1 MAIAPVTPQSA
12 ALQQAVAGAGPI
24 APPTGQMG
32 DGSLSNADWLARMQG
47 GAMPAAGANSTPQAT
62 ALQQAATGQQQQ
74 QQQQPMGQGG
84 QTPQP
89 AQLGLPP
96 QEGAMKSSPPPNYG
110 GTEPVAE
117 RPPAPSYQSQTYG
130 GGESY
135 GKGMY
140 GEDRATPETSY
151 LRLPGNDS
159 VYATDGDGYKNPFL
173 GNDRFGNAQAG
184 SSGTRPWET
193 SAESRAANA
202 ALAGSAAA
210 AGGQSYG
217 NSNNTTDEF
226 NTIATP
232 FGDIQV
238 PNPYYEG
245 EGGEGEGGDDAPV
258 DANNDGRVDDNE
270 YNSWRPEDAR
280 FGMGHGGLAL
290 SQANLNNLAE
300 FGITPGANGQIS
312 EADFSAWAAA
322 NDNHGGK
329 MYGLRAAWDEG
340 GWDRDQNG
348 IIGATELASYQAD
361 LYKRAIQD
369 VMARQGSTQSEAEDH
384 MGYLLAQGRDLNQD
398 GVVSPDEYAESKTA
412 EDGQTAAYETEIERV
427 MKKQGKTRDEAV
439 THMGYLLA
447 QGYDFDG
454 NGVVTREEY
463 YSKEGEAK
471 RSTA

>member
-12 ALQQAVAGAGPI
+12 ALQQAVAGAGPM

-32 DGSLSNADWLARMQG
+32 NGSLSNADWLARMQG

-62 ALQQAATGQQQQ
+62 ALQQAATGQ
-74 QQQQPMGQGG
+74 GG

-110 GTEPVAE
+110 GAEPVAE

-193 SAESRAANA
+193 SAEAIAANA

-217 NSNNTTDEF
+217 NPNNTTDEF

-238 PNPYYEG
+238 PNPYYGGEEG
-245 EGGEGEGGDDAPV
+245 EDGDDAPV
-258 DANNDGRVDDNE
+258 DANNDGRVDDAE

-280 FGMGHGGLAL
+280 FGTGHGGRSLTTTGV
-290 SQANLNNLAE
+290 NL
-300 FGITPGANGQIS
+300 ITAAGGDTNGDGKIS
-312 EADFSAWAAA
+312 TPEFSAWAAA
-322 NDNHGGK
+322 NDKHGGEL
-329 MYGLRAAWDEG
+329 YGLRDAWDAG
-340 GWDRDQNG
+340 VWDRNQDG

-361 LYKRAIQD
+361 LRKKAIQAR
-369 VMARQGSTQSEAEDH
+369 MARGMTEKQANTNLDGAISQGAD
-384 MGYLLAQGRDLNQD
+384 ANQD
-398 GVVSPDEYAESKTA
+398 GNVTDAEWVAFLKT
-412 EDGQTAAYETEIERV
+412 
-427 MKKQGKTRDEAV
+427 K
-439 THMGYLLA
+439 
-447 QGYDFDG
+447 
-454 NGVVTREEY
+454 NG
-463 YSKEGEAK
+463 
-471 RSTA
+471 